1 MRSANLSIRL
11 WQDILA
17 LVFLA
22 LPLAAQTSIFQSQ
35 PVPLTQGMLGVAVS
49 AESPSDVWVVG
60 DSSLHFDGATW
71 TQIPLAPVSGSL
83 TLNSVV
89 ALSANNVWAVG
100 FFQNSSG
107 FDTQVVQH
115 FDGTKWTRVRD
126 LNLVGKTL
134 NGALVLSDA
143 LVSITALS
151 PTDIWA
157 CGYLLTQSG
166 FTQALVPFVERF
178 NGTKWSLSG
187 VPAATGSDVMIGVN
201 AISVISDTDAWMVA
215 FQDVNGQDGQG
226 EAFHFDGTRWKLFPT
241 PAAASSTLR
250 AVAAVASNDVW
261 AVGDQSDLTRTLIEH
276 FDGTKWTV
284 VPSPTPQGVQIVE
297 LWGVAA
303 ISGTDVWATGFQ
315 ELQSTGKNLP
325 LVMHWDGAAW
335 TIVSAPGQQGQSTTT
350 FGVAA
355 LAPGNVWVAG
365 TFLGGP
371 GQPIFEP
378 YVLFTNQGQ

>member
-115 FDGTKWTRVRD
+115 YDGTKWTRVRD
-126 LNLVGKTL
+126 HNTR
-134 NGALVLSDA
+134 
-143 LVSITALS
+143 VSFSVVREFA
-151 PTDIWA
+151 
-157 CGYLLTQSG
+157 G
-166 FTQALVPFVERF
+166 VE
-178 NGTKWSLSG
+178 
-187 VPAATGSDVMIGVN
+187 
-201 AISVISDTDAWMVA
+201 
-215 FQDVNGQDGQG
+215 
-226 EAFHFDGTRWKLFPT
+226 
-241 PAAASSTLR
+241 
-250 AVAAVASNDVW
+250 
-261 AVGDQSDLTRTLIEH
+261 
-276 FDGTKWTV
+276 
-284 VPSPTPQGVQIVE
+284 
-297 LWGVAA
+297 
-303 ISGTDVWATGFQ
+303 
-315 ELQSTGKNLP
+315 
-325 LVMHWDGAAW
+325 
-335 TIVSAPGQQGQSTTT
+335 
-350 FGVAA
+350 
-355 LAPGNVWVAG
+355 
-365 TFLGGP
+365 
-371 GQPIFEP
+371 
-378 YVLFTNQGQ
+378 

>member
-1 MRSANLSIRL
+1 
-11 WQDILA
+11 
-17 LVFLA
+17 
-22 LPLAAQTSIFQSQ
+22 
-35 PVPLTQGMLGVAVS
+35 
-49 AESPSDVWVVG
+49 
-60 DSSLHFDGATW
+60 HFDGATW

-178 NGTKWSLSG
+178 NGTKW
-187 VPAATGSDVMIGVN
+187 
-201 AISVISDTDAWMVA
+201 
-215 FQDVNGQDGQG
+215 
-226 EAFHFDGTRWKLFPT
+226 
-241 PAAASSTLR
+241 
-250 AVAAVASNDVW
+250 
-261 AVGDQSDLTRTLIEH
+261 
-276 FDGTKWTV
+276 
-284 VPSPTPQGVQIVE
+284 
-297 LWGVAA
+297 
-303 ISGTDVWATGFQ
+303 
-315 ELQSTGKNLP
+315 
-325 LVMHWDGAAW
+325 
-335 TIVSAPGQQGQSTTT
+335 
-350 FGVAA
+350 
-355 LAPGNVWVAG
+355 
-365 TFLGGP
+365 
-371 GQPIFEP
+371 
-378 YVLFTNQGQ
+378 